1 MVQRVAIYARVSTAD
16 QSCERQIAELQQY
29 ADRSGFEIIEV
40 FAETASG
47 AKNSRIKRQA
57 VIDLARRRKIDLVL
71 VSELSRWGR
80 STPDL
85 LQTIQDL
92 ADRGVGLRTLNG
104 PDLDISTAQ
113 GELML
118 GVLSVI
124 SQFERSLL
132 RERISSGIAHARSGG
147 TKSGK
152 AIGRPAF
159 DNPERVKRFLKEG
172 KSVRNIATELG
183 ISKTTVMKVKASV

>member
-1 MVQRVAIYARVSTAD
+1 MSEK
-16 QSCERQIAELQQY
+16 SLQQS
-29 ADRSGFEIIEV
+29 RLELVGV
-40 FAETASG
+40 FTETASG
-47 AKNSRIKRQA
+47 ARNSRKQRQA
-57 VIDLARRRKIDLVL
+57 VIDLARRREIDLVL

-92 ADRGVGLRTLNG
+92 SDRGVGLRTLNG
-104 PDLDISTAQ
+104 PDLDTSTAQ

-118 GVLSVI
+118 GLLSVI

-132 RERISSGIAHARSGG
+132 RERINSGIAHARAKG

-152 AIGRPAF
+152 PIGRPPFGQKQAVQKLLA
-159 DNPERVKRFLKEG
+159 DG
-172 KSVRNIATELG
+172 KSIRAIAAQLD
-183 ISKTTVMKVKASV
+183 ISKTTVMSAKSGLNKMRTITSG